1 MLISNKEPKSF
12 SNNDIISCVYV
23 IYNNKVLLLQ
33 YGKKGPQDKDL
44 VGKWGIVSGKNEK
57 GENKYQCAIRELF
70 EETGIVINKEDL
82 KEYGSYYYMGNV
94 NREVFDYL
102 LILDQQPR
110 ISLSKE
116 HRNYEWVNVEDI
128 LKYDLVGGRREILK
142 RKKL

>member
-1 MLISNKEPKSF
+1 MLISNKKPTNF
-12 SNNDIISCVYV
+12 SNNDLISCIYV
-23 IYNNKVLLLQ
+23 IYDNKVLLLQ
-33 YGKKGPQDKDL
+33 YGEK
-44 VGKWGIVSGKNEK
+44 GKWGIVSGKNEE
-57 GENKYQCAIRELF
+57 GEDKYQCAIRELY